1 MAASQEPRCSW
12 LSVGVGEITRPCC
25 QSGPTNCWPAPNRP
39 NRSELCSGRPP
50 ARYIRL
56 KVMDELVSLD
66 GPAEDFDRLAAVLRA
81 DSGDLSTF
89 LEVVAS
95 KFESA
100 LPGRTKVEREGG
112 GMLRRHRQVR
122 RVSLELG
129 DLRFELARSGG
140 AVVARCTRVVRGI
153 ALKTEL
159 LNLDAWLVELARAL
173 SAQAGASSQD
183 RVALERLLT

>member
-1 MAASQEPRCSW
+1 
-12 LSVGVGEITRPCC
+12 
-25 QSGPTNCWPAPNRP
+25 
-39 NRSELCSGRPP
+39 
-50 ARYIRL
+50 
-56 KVMDELVSLD
+56 
-66 GPAEDFDRLAAVLRA
+66 
-81 DSGDLSTF
+81 
-89 LEVVAS
+89 
-95 KFESA
+95 
-100 LPGRTKVEREGG
+100 VEREGG